1 MFLFPKAADTH
12 SRNGEKIFIN
22 RISLKNVAGVRER
35 SPLSERRRG
44 EERTRERLGSASAFK
59 VLGAEGGC
67 RPLRD
72 RRGTKTP
79 ERGGCCINIYTG
91 KEGLPC
97 WKLEGMR
104 RESWR
109 GTK

>member
-1 MFLFPKAADTH
+1 MYA
-12 SRNGEKIFIN
+12 SG
-22 RISLKNVAGVRER
+22 
-35 SPLSERRRG
+35 PLSVRRRGGEEERRRG

-97 WKLEGMR
+97 WKLGGDEEGELERDEMKCKCLNEPLR
-104 RESWR
+104 DCWS
-109 GTK
+109 TS